1 MPPVRPRATG
11 QDALGL
17 DEVRARAFRRE
28 PGARGLYPKSK
39 PPFLRV
45 VLILPIGI
53 KVQAFAESLL
63 TIVKT
68 RTNLEIQNWSKIGQ
82 SNGGI
87 DE

>member
-1 MPPVRPRATG
+1 MLPVRPRATG

-45 VLILPIGI
+45 VLIYPALGDVPYLPAVRDTPAMHLI
-53 KVQAFAESLL
+53 L
-63 TIVKT
+63 
-68 RTNLEIQNWSKIGQ
+68 
-82 SNGGI
+82 
-87 DE
+87 

>member
-1 MPPVRPRATG
+1 RRATG

-45 VLILPIGI
+45 VLIEENLPKGDRFILVGY
-53 KVQAFAESLL
+53 SCL
-63 TIVKT
+63 
-68 RTNLEIQNWSKIGQ
+68 NLKHFVRSKRIYGEGL
-82 SNGGI
+82 SKNH
-87 DE
+87 

>member
-1 MPPVRPRATG
+1 MLPVRPRATG

-45 VLILPIGI
+45 VLILGAENNEQSYKNCTLMSDHRLPIW
-53 KVQAFAESLL
+53 
-63 TIVKT
+63 
-68 RTNLEIQNWSKIGQ
+68 R
-82 SNGGI
+82 
-87 DE
+87 